1 MIPWT
6 VENREAWFLLW
17 AGVSFSSILLLGS
30 PNTGALFVLARF
42 LCLFSTVFE
51 WRRENPSDILVICVG
66 CCCCFYFSPLSWDST
81 LEGLYPPYFVMF
93 LESLRSI
100 SFQCLIF
107 FLLSGRCR
115 GFCWSVAYKCLIT
128 GLKTWGFILN
138 FFASFSSYP
147 IKVFWLFCWKS
158 VGMSISGLW
167 FPVPHYILGICLWG
181 GCVCWICVVLR
192 WLASNCTWLLWFW
205 LAHSSW
211 GY

>member
-42 LCLFSTVFE
+42 LCLFSIVFE
-51 WRRENPSDILVICVG
+51 WRWENPSDILVICVG

-128 GLKTWGFILN
+128 GLKTWGFILI
-138 FFASFSSYP
+138 FFRQFFILSNKGFLIVLLEKCWYEYKWSVVSCASLHIGYLFVGWVCLLNLCSL
-147 IKVFWLFCWKS
+147 KVT
-158 VGMSISGLW
+158 SIQLYMA
-167 FPVPHYILGICLWG
+167 F
-181 GCVCWICVVLR
+181 VVLTC
-192 WLASNCTWLLWFW
+192 SQ
-205 LAHSSW
+205 
-211 GY
+211 